1 MNYLDPGD
9 LFRIAEAAIGSPPT
23 VRNPGLMGSA
33 ATRPQAV
40 VNGRESYVTVHRK
53 AAALLRNNPLAA
65 GNQQLAWAATA
76 VFLEVN
82 GEPATLGQRDAVD
95 LVTGV
100 ADGSID
106 DLHVIADRLAG
117 AGAGMPVAET
127 PATETEAS

>member
-1 MNYLDPGD
+1 VNYLDPGD

-40 VNGRESYVTVHRK
+40 VNGQESYATVHRK
-53 AAALLRNNPLAA
+53 AAALLHALLRNNPLAN
-65 GNQQLAWAATA
+65 GNEQLAWAATA
-76 VFLEVN
+76 VFLDVN
-82 GEPATLGQRDAVD
+82 GEPATLAQRDVVN

-106 DLHVIADRLAG
+106 DIDVIADRLAG
-117 AGAGMPVAET
+117 VGAGT
-127 PATETEAS
+127 

>member
-40 VNGRESYVTVHRK
+40 VNGQESYATVHRK
-53 AAALLRNNPLAA
+53 AAALLHALLRTNPLAG

-76 VFLEVN
+76 VFLDVN
-82 GEPATLGQRDAVD
+82 GEPATLAQRDAVD

-100 ADGSID
+100 ADRSID
-106 DLHVIADRLAG
+106 DIDVIAARLTG
-117 AGAGMPVAET
+117 AGPGA
-127 PATETEAS
+127 

>member
-1 MNYLDPGD
+1 VNYLDPGD

-40 VNGRESYVTVHRK
+40 VNGQESYATVHRK
-53 AAALLRNNPLAA
+53 AAALLHALLRTNPLAG

-76 VFLEVN
+76 VFLDVN

-106 DLHVIADRLAG
+106 DIDVIADRLAG
-117 AGAGMPVAET
+117 AGPGA
-127 PATETEAS
+127 